1 MDHAVGK
8 LTIERMEAQEMIIA
22 NLILSVIT
30 IACWIFIIIHYVR
43 LGSKYGEVV
52 RDYEKLCDSHEEC
65 IKRSLELIVK
75 NHDLEVENDTLKN
88 QIIFLRAKNY
98 KNKEK

>member
-1 MDHAVGK
+1 
-8 LTIERMEAQEMIIA
+8 MIIV
-22 NLILSVIT
+22 NFVLSVIT

-43 LGSKYGEVV
+43 LGSKYGELV

-65 IKRSLELIVK
+65 IQRDLQLIVK
-75 NHDLEVENDTLKN
+75 NHDLEVENDALKTKLKFMN
-88 QIIFLRAKNY
+88 AKYNN